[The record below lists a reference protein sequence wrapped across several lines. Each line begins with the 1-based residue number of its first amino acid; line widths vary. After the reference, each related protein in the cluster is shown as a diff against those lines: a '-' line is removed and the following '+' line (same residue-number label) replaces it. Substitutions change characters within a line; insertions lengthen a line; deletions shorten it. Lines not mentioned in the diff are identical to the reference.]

1 MDVTPA
7 ISWSLIIVI
16 AGVLVAGFVFSAIG
30 ARLTSVDRNE
40 SRGRQ
45 VRSGSGIGIPLV
57 GILVTGGLLL
67 FAVGFYQSARV
78 DREIAMEMRMQ
89 QEAEAE
95 ATRRER
101 DAHEA
106 ELREAEAKGTRS
118 EVDAAIEEPA
128 TAPAPA
134 RPKWAQTPITIVESG
149 DVETATI
156 VAESQYC
163 PTRDEAVEEAKVV
176 AMATFQDRFA
186 EDWPEVDSWT
196 LPIEVFEAE
205 SILQKPYIETR
216 QFEIAGETEPS
227 YRAFLQF
234 EDSPKVRNAF
244 LTQWR
249 NDVAASRAGQ
259 YALGLGGIGVAL
271 GLVSAALRGVLAISG
286 QSKPAPSPTKE
297 TTA

>member
-1 MDVTPA
+1 MDATPA
-7 ISWSLIIVI
+7 IKWSLSIIVT
-16 AGVLVAGFVFSAIG
+16 GVIVAGFVFSAIG
-30 ARLTSVDRNE
+30 ARLTAVNRNA
-40 SRGRQ
+40 SRGQRMPA
-45 VRSGSGIGIPLV
+45 GSGIGVPVLIVLL
-57 GILVTGGLLL
+57 IGGLFVSFTL
-67 FAVGFYQSARV
+67 YRPSA
-78 DREIAMEMRMQ
+78 EMG
-89 QEAEAE
+89 
-95 ATRRER
+95 RER
-101 DAHEA
+101 EKVPAVF
-106 ELREAEAKGTRS
+106 EAEAKGTRP
-118 EVDAAIEEPA
+118 EVDAITEEAA
-128 TAPAPA
+128 TASAPT
-134 RPKWAQTPITIVESG
+134 RPKWTQTPINIFETETSSARGKVES
-149 DVETATI
+149 ATI
-156 VAESQYC
+156 VAKSQYC

-249 NDVAASRAGQ
+249 NDIAASRAGQ

-286 QSKPAPSPTKE
+286 QSKPAPSPTKV